1 MIAPSFRFPRS
12 FPWFELSGRV
22 GGGEEANKKKRRA
35 RCGIAI
41 GVSVLGGGG
50 SFMVYFLS
58 HALSRLAAYDVV
70 LATTQIAT

>member
-1 MIAPSFRFPRS
+1 
-12 FPWFELSGRV
+12 V
-22 GGGEEANKKKRRA
+22 G
-35 RCGIAI
+35 
-41 GVSVLGGGG
+41 VLGGGG